1 MSESDRIRE
10 AGRILTGFDTERYE
24 VFAEDDSQNIVTIW
38 QPRGRVEDITVFP
51 KPIGMHSKAESF
63 LQRASEED
71 AHLAA
76 APEWA
81 YNIDWIE
88 DHDDFLFADTGPL
101 FVLGCAPVQVDEMET
116 RLAELNEEYDCYS
129 AEGETD
135 GSPAVPDEPGEFVTP
150 TIIPIAANARRGEDK
165 DALFVQFKNK
175 HMSSRANDVELKRLC
190 EGTKI
195 WGFRF
200 LSGAAVVPWTC
211 SDVMQRELKNEVL
224 TFCQDGPS
232 YSVHVQCNPDP
243 FNKTW
248 VNYRKELFETEAQ
261 VSCIV
266 ANWGSVPP
274 IGPFGYSGI
283 YTTTDDSTTLESEY
297 NDSYERGGL
306 VATQPD
312 IGCEYLCLIPDD
324 IVSTVIFRRK
334 TNHGTPSGS
343 AMMADLKVSTTAVF
357 DTAADEYQHK
367 NPVYPAPEPDPCKEW
382 REQLNTTPLNR
393 ELLTA
398 LLRAEIEADSLPEQ
412 FPTNQKVSWES
423 VESLNGEM
431 CEELGHL
438 LENHPRRRGAGEIT
452 PSTRDAPETIAERL
466 MEALSFAE
474 DEADIVLKNAFD
486 RTDVPVNAEYRVEQV
501 PICLTT
507 LPNSTPNSEIDR
519 ARWFVEWL
527 RVDGV
532 NFKPVALT
540 SNFSSSKVKTLAGYE
555 DVSNMVRNPERVDAT
570 DGLEEITL

>member
-10 AGRILTGFDTERYE
+10 AGRILTEFDTERYD
-24 VFAEDDSQNIVTIW
+24 VFVEEDSQNIVTIW

-51 KPIGMHSKAESF
+51 KPVGMQSKAESF
-63 LQRASEED
+63 LQRASEEG

-88 DHDDFLFADTGPL
+88 DHDDFLFANAGPL

-116 RLAELNEEYDCYS
+116 RLTELNEKYDCYS

-135 GSPAVPDEPGEFVTP
+135 ETPAVPDEPGEFVTP

-165 DALFVQFKNK
+165 DALFIQFKNK
-175 HMSSRANDVELKRLC
+175 HMSSRANDVEQKRLC

-200 LSGAAVVPWTC
+200 FSGAAVVPWTC

-283 YTTTDDSTTLESEY
+283 YTTTDNSTTLESEY
-297 NDSYERGGL
+297 NDSYKRGGL

-334 TNHGTPSGS
+334 TNPGTPSGS
-343 AMMADLKVSTTAVF
+343 AVMADLKVSTTAVF

-367 NPVYPAPEPDPCKEW
+367 NPVYPAPEPDPC
-382 REQLNTTPLNR
+382 N
-393 ELLTA
+393 
-398 LLRAEIEADSLPEQ
+398 
-412 FPTNQKVSWES
+412 
-423 VESLNGEM
+423 
-431 CEELGHL
+431 EELGHL

-452 PSTRDAPETIAERL
+452 PSTRDSPETIAERL

-532 NFKPVALT
+532 KFKPVALT